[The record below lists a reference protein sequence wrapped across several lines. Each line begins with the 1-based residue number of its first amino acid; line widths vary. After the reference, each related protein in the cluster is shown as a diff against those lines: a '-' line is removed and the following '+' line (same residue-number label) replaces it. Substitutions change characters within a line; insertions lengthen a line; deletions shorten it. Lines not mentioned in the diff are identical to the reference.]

1 MRRVAVLVHDSVPP
15 PGIRQMSRNYF
26 LKDDLDISLACLP
39 GMLFLIILSNVMFRF
54 IKINKFAH
62 SGTDV

>member
-26 LKDDLDISLACLP
+26 LKHDLDISLACP
-39 GMLFLIILSNVMFRF
+39 PVMLFLIILSNVRFQF

-62 SGTDV
+62 GTDV